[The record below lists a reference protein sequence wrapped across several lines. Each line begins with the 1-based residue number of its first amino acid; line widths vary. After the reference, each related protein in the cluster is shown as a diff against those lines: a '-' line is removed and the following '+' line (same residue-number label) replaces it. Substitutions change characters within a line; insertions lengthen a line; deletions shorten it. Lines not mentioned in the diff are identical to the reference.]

1 MGEARRNPALEGPA
15 MIPHTQYTQPEID
28 HPYRVTRPVSR
39 EEARRYCARLAHT
52 HYENFLVAGLFCPKP
67 LRQHFYN
74 IYAYCRISDDLG
86 DEIGD
91 PRKSLMLLDW
101 WEAELDAMYRGQPQH
116 PVFVALSET
125 VEQFHIPP
133 DPFRNL
139 LRAFRQDQVQ
149 SRYATYADLL
159 AYCVYSANPV
169 GHLVLYLCG
178 YDDAGMRALA
188 DKTCTALQLA
198 NFWQDVSRDLDKN
211 RIYIPQEDLQR
222 FGVTEAQLVA
232 RRFSP
237 EYARL
242 IRFEVERT
250 YPLFEAGKSLGA
262 LVDRRVRL
270 DIEMFTQG
278 GLEVLRRIEQ
288 QGYDTL
294 TRRPAIPKSRQMVLL
309 LRRLLQIG

>member
-1 MGEARRNPALEGPA
+1 MGETQRNTALEGPA
-15 MIPHTQYTQPEID
+15 MAPHSLAPPEIN
-28 HPYRVTRPVSR
+28 HPYHVVGPVSR
-39 EEARRYCARLAHT
+39 EEARRYCARLANT
-52 HYENFLVAGLFCPKP
+52 HYENFLVAGLLCPGS

-74 IYAYCRISDDLG
+74 VYAYCRISDDLG

-91 PRKSLMLLDW
+91 SQQSLILLDW
-101 WEAELDAMYRGQPQH
+101 WESELEAMYRGDPRH

-125 VEQFHIPP
+125 VERFRIPP

-149 SRYATYADLL
+149 SRYVTYADLL

-188 DKTCTALQLA
+188 DRTCTALQLT

-222 FGVTEAQLVA
+222 FGVTEEQLMA
-232 RRFSP
+232 RRFTP
-237 EYARL
+237 EYAQL

-250 YPLFEAGKSLGA
+250 YPLFEEGKALCA

-278 GLEVLRRIEQ
+278 GLEVLRRIAQ

-294 TRRPAIPKSRQMVLL
+294 TRRPSVPKSRQMILL
-309 LRRLLQIG
+309 LRRLFQIG